1 MVWTGSWTSGL
12 CSWEPKKIDVSCFVF
27 FLFLFFVVCPLT
39 CHVPLF
45 QTNTDAD
52 LGTPADIK
60 DPLLRAFAKGECPF
74 DTLRCY
80 AEQTQDN
87 ELMSKVEIVNKY
99 KCHIP
104 DMVARLK
111 ECAES
116 NRSRA
121 GLL

>member
-1 MVWTGSWTSGL
+1 MSGL
-12 CSWEPKKIDVSCFVF
+12 CTWGPNKIDVSCFF

-45 QTNTDAD
+45 QTNSDVA

-60 DPLLRAFAKGECPF
+60 DPLLRAFAKGDCPF
-74 DTLRCY
+74 DTLRSY
-80 AEQTQDN
+80 AELTQDN

-99 KCHIP
+99 TCQIP